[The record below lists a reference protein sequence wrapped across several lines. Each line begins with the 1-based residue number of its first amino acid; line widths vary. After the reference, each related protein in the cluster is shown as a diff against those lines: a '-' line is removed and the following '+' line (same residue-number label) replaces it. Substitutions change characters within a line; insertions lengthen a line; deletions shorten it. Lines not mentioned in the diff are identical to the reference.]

1 MLKQS
6 MDFPGFRPETFPR
19 LQTPHCDRMS
29 DPERRDP
36 EIFLRQAAQE
46 GRGRLKIFLGAAP
59 GVGKTYEMLTDG
71 MQRLKAGVDVA
82 VGVVETHGRHETEAL
97 LHGHEVIPRREV
109 DHQGHGLT
117 EMDLDAILARHPAL
131 VLVDELAHSNAPG
144 SRHPKR
150 YQDVEELLDAG
161 IDVYSTVNI
170 QHVESLNDIV
180 ASFTRVRVRE
190 TVPDSILE
198 MAEIEVVDIPPD
210 ELIERL
216 KEGKVYV
223 PAEASRA
230 LNHFFSKSNLTALRE
245 MALRRAAQAVDA
257 QMLDYV
263 RAHALAG
270 SFAAG
275 ERIVV
280 AISELPSAQG
290 LVRAA
295 KRLADALRGPWTAV
309 HIETQRSL
317 AFTAEERAHLADT
330 MALASRLGATT
341 ATIPASSVVE
351 GLRQYATDARATQ
364 IVIGKASRS
373 WWFELRHGSVVDRL
387 VRNMGDVAVHVLPGE
402 ETAHHRR
409 TRRAATSPWGK
420 PSDYLWSTAMIAMM
434 TAVGRLLVQTIAL
447 GNIALLYL
455 VPVMFAAAS
464 FGLRA
469 GLFAGLLSSLAY
481 NFFFLPPTGT
491 LTVSNPENVISILVL
506 LGVAIVTSQFAARVR
521 AQADLAHGSA
531 RQNAALAGF
540 SRQLT
545 AAASQDEL
553 MHAICG
559 EVGRLFDVRTVL
571 LLPSPDG
578 PQLRAAV
585 PPEDRLEQIEK
596 AAAQWAMDNEQ
607 PAGRGSSTLTA
618 SDWLF
623 HPLRTTRGVLG
634 VLGLA
639 REDAGEPLRSD
650 QLPLLMSLLDQASIA
665 FDRMALEEEMLDAR
679 QIRERDRLRSALLSS
694 VSHDLRTPLTT
705 IISAIHELKRQH
717 PSDLA
722 DTVEAEAQRLTRF
735 VANLLD
741 MARVEAGALPLKIEP
756 IDLFDAVAGAVH
768 DTRQSLAGHEVK
780 VDILPDIPLVRVD
793 PTLLHH
799 ILINLLDNAGRYADP
814 DTPVIIRGQRLHDA
828 ITLSVIDE
836 GPGIPLGSEARV
848 FDTFTRMEGSDRAKH
863 GTGLGLAIVKGFAEA
878 MGLGVSAANRGDPTG
893 ACFTLRFPQ
902 TLILSPLPD
911 EDIL

>member
-1 MLKQS
+1 MN
-6 MDFPGFRPETFPR
+6 
-19 LQTPHCDRMS
+19 
-29 DPERRDP
+29 DPDRRDP
-36 EIFLRQAAQE
+36 EAFLRAAAQE

-71 MQRLKAGVDVA
+71 MQRRKAGIDVV
-82 VGVVETHGRHETEAL
+82 VGIVETHGRRETEAL
-97 LHGHEVIPRREV
+97 LVGHEIVPRHDV
-109 DHQGHGLT
+109 DHMGHSLG
-117 EMDLDAILARHPAL
+117 EMDIDAILERAPAL
-131 VLVDELAHSNAPG
+131 VLVDELAHSNAMG

-150 YQDVEELLDAG
+150 YQDIEELLDAG

-170 QHVESLNDIV
+170 QHVESLNDVV
-180 ASFTRVRVRE
+180 ASFTRIRVRE

-216 KEGKVYV
+216 KDGKVYI
-223 PAEASRA
+223 PQEATRA
-230 LNHFFSKSNLTALRE
+230 LSHFFSKSNLTALRE

-257 QMLDYV
+257 QMLEYV

-275 ERIVV
+275 ERILV
-280 AISELPSAQG
+280 AISEVSSAQG

-295 KRLADALRGPWTAV
+295 KRLADALKAPWSAV

-317 AFTAEERAHLADT
+317 AFTQQERAQLADT
-330 MALASRLGATT
+330 MALASRLGAST
-341 ATIPASSVVE
+341 ATIPATSVVE
-351 GLRQYATDARATQ
+351 GLRHYAADARATQ
-364 IVIGKASRS
+364 IVIGKSSRP
-373 WWFELRHGSVVDRL
+373 WWFEIRHGSVVDRL
-387 VRNMGDVAVHVLPGE
+387 VREIGDIAVHVLPGDDLAQRPRLNE
-402 ETAHHRR
+402 PALRQG
-409 TRRAATSPWGK
+409 WGR
-420 PSDYLWSTAMIAMM
+420 PLDYVWSALLIMVLTI
-434 TAVGRLLVQTIAL
+434 VGRLLIEIIDL

-455 VPVMFAAAS
+455 VPVMFAAAN

-491 LTVSNPENVISILVL
+491 LTVNNPENIISILVL

-521 AQADLAHGSA
+521 AQADLAQSNA

-545 AAASQDEL
+545 ASASQEEL
-553 MHAICG
+553 MQAICA
-559 EVGRLFDVRTVL
+559 EVSRLLSVRTVL
-571 LLPSPDG
+571 LLPSRDG

-585 PPEDRLEQIEK
+585 PPEDHMGQIEK
-596 AAAQWAMDNEQ
+596 AAAQWAIDNEQ

-639 REDAGEPLRSD
+639 REDASVPLRSD
-650 QLPLLMSLLDQASIA
+650 QIPLLMSLLDQASIA
-665 FDRMALEEEMLDAR
+665 FDRMALEEEMLEAR

-705 IISAIHELKRQH
+705 IISGMYELKRQQ
-717 PSDLA
+717 PSELLDSVA
-722 DTVEAEAQRLTRF
+722 AEAQRLSRF

-756 IDLFDAVAGAVH
+756 TDLFDAVAGAVH
-768 DTRQSLAGHEVK
+768 DTRQSLAGHDVQ
-780 VDILPDIPLVRVD
+780 VDILPDIPLVRID
-793 PTLLHH
+793 PTLFHH
-799 ILINLLDNAGRYADP
+799 CLINLLDNAGRYADP
-814 DTPVIIRGQRLHDA
+814 GTPVRIKGQRLHDA
-828 ITLSVIDE
+828 IALSVIDQ
-836 GPGIPLGSEARV
+836 GPGIPAGAESRV
-848 FDTFTRMEGSDRAKH
+848 FDTFTRLEGSDRVKH

-878 MGLGVSAANRGDPTG
+878 MGLRVSASNNSEPFG
-893 ACFTLRFPQ
+893 ACFTITIPQ
-902 TLILSPLPD
+902 ALIITELPH